1 MTFVVTTEAECVI
14 VFDPGDIV
22 GEAVRLL
29 LATIKRI
36 VWSTEG
42 KLRQV
47 SPRSADKVTKAA
59 CAGAVIKEKRR
70 VPDA

>member
-14 VFDPGDIV
+14 IFDPGDIV

-36 VWSTEG
+36 VWSTKR
-42 KLRQV
+42 KLRQIGSGSANEV
-47 SPRSADKVTKAA
+47 SEASR
-59 CAGAVIKEKRR
+59 AGAVIK
-70 VPDA
+70 